1 MSTENGSLN
10 LKQRFLY
17 REEICMMNYLEHHTP
32 WENSEDKSEH
42 IISMS
47 FILCTFGA
55 HIYIC
60 LHPLNKGKQGSS
72 IARFVIISVL
82 ERNLSKHVSPGICNA
97 LYFSPYTGIPYP
109 YWTNTQSNIIGYR
122 GNKPWHQEA
131 ELLLSQVQNVEFTH
145 PSAGCS
151 GKDRREQDDRGIWT
165 EQPSIPQIDLANT
178 VANEWSALPQ
188 RPPCPPTNQGME
200 SDMTNT
206 DFPRRIYFP
215 NTSEVLS
222 QISNQTAAAVCI

>member
-17 REEICMMNYLEHHTP
+17 REEICMINYLEHHTP

-55 HIYIC
+55 HIHIC

-109 YWTNTQSNIIGYR
+109 YWTNTVKHYWLQRKQAMAPGGR
-122 GNKPWHQEA
+122 A
-131 ELLLSQVQNVEFTH
+131 FTFLSSE
-145 PSAGCS
+145 C
-151 GKDRREQDDRGIWT
+151 
-165 EQPSIPQIDLANT
+165 
-178 VANEWSALPQ
+178 
-188 RPPCPPTNQGME
+188 
-200 SDMTNT
+200 
-206 DFPRRIYFP
+206 RIYPPQCRVFRKR
-215 NTSEVLS
+215 
-222 QISNQTAAAVCI
+222 QKRAGW